1 MDVPVIFIT
10 GYDKEHVLDS
20 GEQIQN
26 GDAITKPM
34 KFEILSRAIRELL
47 D

>member
-1 MDVPVIFIT
+1 MDVP
-10 GYDKEHVLDS
+10 GS

-26 GDAITKPM
+26 SDAITKPM